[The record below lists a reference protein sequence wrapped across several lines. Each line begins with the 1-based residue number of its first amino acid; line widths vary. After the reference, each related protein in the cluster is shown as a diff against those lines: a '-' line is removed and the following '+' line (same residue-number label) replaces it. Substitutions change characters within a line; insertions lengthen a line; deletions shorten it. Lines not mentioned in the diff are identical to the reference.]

1 MALYPATSHPDGNLR
16 RAQVSDER
24 PRSTNTGPQRRF
36 HGALARAEAIL
47 AHHCADPDGWCDGCR
62 QDGILLFHPC
72 ERVVW
77 ASWIATEH
85 RRARAATAAGRA

>member
-1 MALYPATSHPDGNLR
+1 MAHYPASSHPDANMR

-24 PRSTNTGPQRRF
+24 PLSTNIGPQRRSS
-36 HGALARAEAIL
+36 GALARAEAIL
-47 AHHCADPDGWCDGCR
+47 TLHCADPDGWCDGCR

-85 RRARAATAAGRA
+85 RRALAAAAAGRA